1 MNKTDDLTKVL
12 LDEKSYDILKST
24 AEVPK
29 TTKEISKEL
38 NIPTSNLYYT
48 INKLTQLDTLRIVD
62 KQIIGNMVEHKY
74 SSNHIFN
81 SPLLIN
87 NESSK
92 KDFEFFL
99 QLYILTQKKAL
110 KAIDEDFASE
120 SKKDTT
126 KLLIKDITLNE
137 NDWNQLQDLI
147 HNFLDSINNDDGDTS
162 IQISMSATID
172 K

>member
-1 MNKTDDLTKVL
+1 MNRTDNLTKVL

-24 AEVPK
+24 AETPK

-87 NESSK
+87 NESNK

-110 KAIDEDFASE
+110 KAIDEDFASK
-120 SKKDTT
+120 SKKDST

-147 HNFLDSINNDDGDTS
+147 HNFLDSINNDDGDTN